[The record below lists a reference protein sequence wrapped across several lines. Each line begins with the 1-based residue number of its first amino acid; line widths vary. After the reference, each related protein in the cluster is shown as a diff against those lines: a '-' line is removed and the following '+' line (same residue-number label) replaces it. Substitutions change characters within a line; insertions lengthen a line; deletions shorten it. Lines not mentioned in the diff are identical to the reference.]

1 MKKVLAQV
9 KPNHASK
16 LVWAQFHGL
25 ENFYQGNIMFKHS
38 YTKCCINDSVQIAFG
53 RQKMRHPQPAMNL
66 QLLKAWKKVKLLR
79 IRGLS
84 RSCQLMK
91 MLRRC

>member
-25 ENFYQGNIMFKHS
+25 ENFYQGKNILYALYDKS
-38 YTKCCINDSVQIAFG
+38 IIN
-53 RQKMRHPQPAMNL
+53 K
-66 QLLKAWKKVKLLR
+66 
-79 IRGLS
+79 
-84 RSCQLMK
+84 
-91 MLRRC
+91 